1 MCIPQILHIL
11 HSDCFS
17 LGSVPIR
24 NKTQKLGSLS
34 RRKKINTG
42 DGSELTQG
50 TVLCVERG
58 EEQLKCAYRKYY
70 IVCII
75 TVSHSEFCADLAQK

>member
-1 MCIPQILHIL
+1 MWAKNSQLL
-11 HSDCFS
+11 
-17 LGSVPIR
+17 
-24 NKTQKLGSLS
+24 
-34 RRKKINTG
+34 KI
-42 DGSELTQG
+42 TQG

-70 IVCII
+70 IVCTI

>member
-1 MCIPQILHIL
+1 MKNNAFGENILIL
-11 HSDCFS
+11 QGIAEIF
-17 LGSVPIR
+17 I
-24 NKTQKLGSLS
+24 
-34 RRKKINTG
+34 I
-42 DGSELTQG
+42 TQG

-75 TVSHSEFCADLAQK
+75 TVSHSEFYADLARK